1 MNIVTIM
8 LRNKMKDWFV
18 LDYMLVYIKKQIAK
32 KFGLDSLVDDF
43 HDLKEQKSKF

>member
-1 MNIVTIM
+1 MEDEF
-8 LRNKMKDWFV
+8 LS
-18 LDYMLVYIKKQIAK
+18 DYILVYIKKQIAK